1 MSVREH
7 LDVPSPSR
15 RTLLVVAAPVAVLT
29 LLVAAWGIDGAL
41 QGDDVAR
48 NTELAGNPVGGQ
60 TPAQLKESAAL
71 LAMTFSSTPVRLQSG
86 DEVLTETAGNLG
98 LSVDQGAAVAAAQ
111 AGDDGFVLLRPFR
124 WLGSQFRTNDL
135 RLPLTVDR
143 ATLAPAL
150 ARLEGERRVPAVEPR
165 LDATKDAVKMVP
177 GADGKELTTESVAAS
192 LPAAVTAVNRP
203 ISVKVRQT
211 VLRPTTTD
219 AQVAALAEQAQ
230 KVTEGDITLTA
241 GSSTVKVPGKEFR
254 PAFVLLPKD
263 ATRAAPAL
271 GLDQAKI
278 TRLVQAKVTGGPAR
292 DGGGANPTGVRFAVQ
307 GGVPVPVPGRDAVA
321 CCGPEAPR
329 LIVDGL
335 LKGQT
340 TIEVPAETITA
351 AQGVE
356 WANTL
361 GVKEVIGQFTTQHPA
376 GQPRVT
382 NIHRIADLTRGVVI
396 PPGETFSVNKF
407 VGRRTKEDGFVSAP
421 AISDGQF
428 VDDIGGGVSQ
438 YATTLFNAAFFGGV
452 DITAYKPHSIYIGRY
467 PFGRE
472 ATLAYPGVDLA
483 IRNNSPY
490 GIMIWPTYTASS
502 VTVQLWSTR
511 FATGEQSAQTGGNG
525 TPTGPAAPKKCGRV
539 VTERTRTFVDG
550 HKEKD
555 RFYANYNCNPPKS

>member
-1 MSVREH
+1 VREH
-7 LDVPSPSR
+7 LQVSSPSR
-15 RTLLVVAAPVAVLT
+15 RTLLVVAAPVAVVAVLC
-29 LLVAAWGIDGAL
+29 AAWGIDSATSSGTTP
-41 QGDDVAR
+41 R

-60 TPAQLKESAAL
+60 TPEQLKKSAAL
-71 LAMTFSSTPVRLQSG
+71 LALTFSSTPVRLRNG

-98 LSVDQGAAVAAAQ
+98 LAVDQPAAVAAAQ
-111 AGDDGFVLLRPFR
+111 TGDTGFVLLRPFR
-124 WLGSQFRTNDL
+124 WLGSLARTNDL
-135 RLPLTVDR
+135 HLPLTVDR

-150 ARLEGERRVPAVEPR
+150 AKLEGARRVLAVEPQ
-165 LDATKDAVKMVP
+165 LEATKDAVKMVP
-177 GADGKELTTESVAAS
+177 GSNGKELTTESVAAS
-192 LPAAVTAVNRP
+192 LPAAVTSVSRP
-203 ISVKVRQT
+203 ISVTVRQK
-211 VLRPTTTD
+211 VSRPTMTD

-230 KVTEGDITLTA
+230 KVTEGEITLKA

-254 PAFVLLPKD
+254 PAFVLVPKD
-263 ATRAAPAL
+263 AAHPEPAL
-271 GLDQAKI
+271 SLDQAKI
-278 TRLVQAKVTGGPAR
+278 TKLVQTQVTGGPAR
-292 DGGGANPTGVRFAVQ
+292 DGGGANPTGVRFTVQ
-307 GGVPVPVPGRDAVA
+307 GGVPVPVAGHDAVA

-361 GVKEVIGQFTTQHPA
+361 GIKEVVGQFTTEHPA

-382 NIHRIADLTRGVVI
+382 NIHRISDLTRGVVI

-407 VGRRTKEDGFVSAP
+407 VGRRTTQDGFVSAP

-438 YATTLFNAAFFGGV
+438 FATTTFNAAFFGGI

-483 IRNNSPY
+483 IRNNTPY
-490 GIMIWPTYTASS
+490 GIMIWPTYTATSI
-502 VTVQLWSTR
+502 TVQLWSTR
-511 FATGEQSAQTGGNG
+511 FATGEQTAQTGGNG

-550 HKEKD
+550 HQVKD
-555 RFYANYNCNPPKS
+555 RFYANYNCNPPKH

>member
-1 MSVREH
+1 MREH
-7 LDVPSPSR
+7 LNVSSPSR
-15 RTLLVVAAPVAVLT
+15 RTLLVAAAPVTVVA
-29 LLVAAWGIDGAL
+29 LLFAAWGVDVAA
-41 QGDDVAR
+41 QGDSAPR

-60 TPAQLKESAAL
+60 SPAQLKESAAL
-71 LAMTFSSTPVRLQSG
+71 LAMTFSSTPVRLQNG
-86 DEVLTETAGNLG
+86 DDVLTETAGNLG
-98 LSVDQGAAVAAAQ
+98 LSVDQEAAVAAAQ
-111 AGDDGFVLLRPFR
+111 AGDEGFVLLRPFR
-124 WLGSQFRTNDL
+124 RLGSLVRTNDL
-135 RLPLTVDR
+135 PLPLTVDR

-150 ARLEGERRVPAVEPR
+150 AKLEGERRVPAVEPT

-177 GADGKELTTESVAAS
+177 GTNGKELTTESVAAS
-192 LPAAVTAVNRP
+192 LPASVESVNRP
-203 ISVKVRQT
+203 ISLKVRQT
-211 VLRPTTTD
+211 VLRPTMTD
-219 AQVAALAEQAQ
+219 PQVAALAEQAQ
-230 KVTEGDITLTA
+230 KVTEGDITLKA

-254 PAFVLLPKD
+254 PAFVLVPKD
-263 ATRAAPAL
+263 ATHPEPEL
-271 GLDQAKI
+271 TLDQAKI
-278 TRLVQAKVTGGPAR
+278 TKLVQTQVTGGPAR
-292 DGGGANPTGVRFAVQ
+292 DGGGANPTGVRFTVQ
-307 GGVPVPVPGRDAVA
+307 GGVPVPVAGRDAVA
-321 CCGPEAPR
+321 CCGPQAPQ
-329 LIVDGL
+329 LIMDGL

-361 GVKEVIGQFTTQHPA
+361 GVKEVVGQFTTQHPA

-382 NIHRIADLTRGVVI
+382 NIHRISDLIRGVVI

-438 YATTLFNAAFFGGV
+438 FATTLFNAAFFGGF

-483 IRNNSPY
+483 IRNNTPY
-490 GIMIWPTYTASS
+490 GIMVWPTYTASS

-550 HKEKD
+550 HKDKD

>member
-1 MSVREH
+1 MREH
-7 LDVPSPSR
+7 LHVSSPSR
-15 RTLLVVAAPVAVLT
+15 RTLLVVAAPVTVLA
-29 LLVAAWGIDGAL
+29 LLFVAWGVDGAL
-41 QGDDVAR
+41 QGDQVPR

-60 TPAQLKESAAL
+60 TPAQLKKSAAL
-71 LAMTFSSTPVRLQSG
+71 LAMTFSSTPVRLQNG

-135 RLPLTVDR
+135 HLPLTVDR

-150 ARLEGERRVPAVEPR
+150 AALEGERRVPAVEPR
-165 LDATKDAVKMVP
+165 LEATKDAVKMVP
-177 GADGKELTTESVAAS
+177 GSDGKELTTESVATS
-192 LPAAVTAVNRP
+192 LPASVTSVNRP
-203 ISVKVRQT
+203 IAVKVGQT
-211 VLRPTTTD
+211 VSRPKMSD

-230 KVTEGDITLTA
+230 KVTEGEITLKA
-241 GSSTVKVPGKEFR
+241 GASTIKVPGKEFR
-254 PAFVLLPKD
+254 PAFVLVPED
-263 ATRAAPAL
+263 ATHPEPSL
-271 GLDQAKI
+271 SLDQAKI
-278 TRLVQAKVTGGPAR
+278 TKLVQTQVTGGPAR
-292 DGGGANPTGVRFAVQ
+292 DGGGANPTGVRFTLQ
-307 GGVPVPVPGRDAVA
+307 GGVPVPVAGHDAVA
-321 CCGPEAPR
+321 CCGPEAPK
-329 LIVDGL
+329 LIMDGL

-361 GVKEVIGQFTTQHPA
+361 GVKEVVGQFTTPHPA

-382 NIHRIADLTRGVVI
+382 NIHRISDLTRGVVV
-396 PPGETFSVNKF
+396 PPGETFSINKF

-428 VDDIGGGVSQ
+428 VEDIGGGVSQ
-438 YATTLFNAAFFGGV
+438 HPTTLFNPAFFGAS
-452 DITAYKPHSIYIGRY
+452 DIVAYKPHSIYIGRY

-472 ATLAYPGVDLA
+472 STVAYPGVDLA
-483 IRNNSPY
+483 IRNNTPY
-490 GIMIWPTYTASS
+490 GVMIWPTYTASS
-502 VTVQLWSTR
+502 ITVQLWSTR
-511 FATGEQSAQTGGNG
+511 FATGEQTAQTGGNG
-525 TPTGPAAPKKCGRV
+525 TPSGPAAPKKCGRV

-555 RFYANYNCNPPKS
+555 RFYANYNCNPPKHP